1 MLLVSLALF
10 LYHASL
16 LAWLLVGA
24 RKLSRLGK
32 GCETSEPN
40 LPSLTIV
47 VPARNEELTLATGL
61 SSLCQLSYPQLSI
74 CAVNDRSTDK
84 TGQILKEFEHRDP
97 RIRTITVENLPP
109 DWLGKNHA
117 LHLGAQA
124 SDSEIILFT
133 DADVEIEDHFLKQA
147 VVFFLHHRLDHLAGI
162 PRVVTSQPLLYPLL
176 GAFGLAFS
184 LFTRPWQGKDPKR
197 DQAVGI
203 GAFNL
208 VRRSSYQAFGGH
220 TSLRL
225 RPDDD
230 LKLALLLKRAGY
242 RTDCIT
248 AVEGLRVEWYSRF
261 EDLKRGLEKNV
272 MTGFEYSFPK
282 AILGNLLF
290 AITFLLPFLM
300 PWLTSGLSWFLCMG
314 TLLCLLI
321 AYLGQLYEARM
332 PLLCTPCFPIAALG
346 ILYIFSR
353 ACWLT
358 YKNQGVYWR
367 DTFYSL
373 KKLRTNRIPPPQS
386 QSL

>member
-10 LYHASL
+10 IYHASL
-16 LAWLLVGA
+16 LAWLLYGA
-24 RKLSRLGK
+24 RELSRLK
-32 GCETSEPN
+32 GTDNEISEPN

-47 VPARNEELTLATGL
+47 VPARNEENTLATGL
-61 SSLCQLSYPQLSI
+61 NSLCQLTYPQLCI
-74 CAVNDRSTDK
+74 CVVNDRSTDK
-84 TGQILKEFEHRDP
+84 TGLILKDFERRDP
-97 RIRTITVENLPP
+97 RIRSISVECLPP
-109 DWLGKNHA
+109 DWLGKNYA
-117 LHLGAQA
+117 LHLGAQ
-124 SDSEIILFT
+124 DSESELILFT
-133 DADVEIEDHFLKQA
+133 DADVEIDDEFLKQA
-147 VVFFLHHRLDHLAGI
+147 VGFFLRHRLDHLAGI
-162 PRVVTSQPLLYPLL
+162 PRVVTSQVLLYPLL

-184 LFTRPWQGKDPKR
+184 LFTRPWQGKDPKT

-220 TSLRL
+220 APLRL

-282 AILGNLLF
+282 AILGNVLF
-290 AITFLLPFLM
+290 ALTFLLPFLM
-300 PWLTSGLSWFLCMG
+300 PWLTSGLSWLFCMG
-314 TLLCLLI
+314 AVMCLLL

-332 PLLCTPCFPIAALG
+332 PLLCTPSFPIAALG

-358 YKNQGVYWR
+358 YRNQGVYWR
-367 DTFYSL
+367 DTFYPL
-373 KKLRTNRIPPPQS
+373 KTLRTNRIPPPDRV
-386 QSL
+386 